1 MLRKSLIS
9 GLCLSL
15 IAVLCLTPLMVAA
28 ADNTRVA
35 DAAMK
40 GDRAAVRSLLKQAED
55 VNAAQGDGM
64 TALHWAAS
72 NGDAE
77 LVQMLLYA
85 GANLRATTRLGAY
98 TPLFMASK
106 SGHASVI
113 DVLLKAGADPKS
125 TAVTGLTPL
134 MMAASSGNA
143 EAVRLLV
150 EHGAD
155 VNARESEHGQTA
167 LAFAAAFDRPDAIKV
182 LLMHRADVN
191 LSSNVIQPPQLKP
204 VNAASAAGQRGG
216 QAQNQAQGQAQR
228 QGQNNNA
235 GDADANAKKFG
246 GNPKGSLTALMY
258 AARQGNINAARAL
271 LDGGANINAVS
282 ADKSTALLLATI
294 NGRFDAAKLLVE
306 RGADLNLANLD
317 GAFPL
322 YGVVNTQWTRKS
334 IYSQPTTKY
343 EKTGYLE
350 LMKVM
355 LDHGANPNARV
366 TRDLWFAH
374 REIDPGVEFVTS
386 AGATAFWKCAEV
398 GDVDGMR
405 LLVAHGADPNIGNS
419 DGVTPL
425 MMAAGSGWHGM
436 DDVTSPHG
444 RFAAVKY
451 LVEELHADVNATD
464 TGGSRLPGYTPL
476 HNAAHRGDNEMIL
489 YLVSKGARVDAVSR
503 NKMTVADM
511 ANGPR
516 ERVQPYPETVALL
529 EMLGSRNNHK
539 CVSC

>member
-1 MLRKSLIS
+1 MLRKSLMS
-9 GLCLSL
+9 
-15 IAVLCLTPLMVAA
+15 VLCLILVAGLTLRA
-28 ADNTRVA
+28 AENARVA

-40 GDRAAVRSLLKQAED
+40 GDKAAVRSLLKQAED

-64 TALHWAAS
+64 TALHWAAM
-72 NGDAE
+72 NGDVE
-77 LVQMLLYA
+77 LAQMLLYA
-85 GANLRATTRLGAY
+85 GANFRATTRLGGY
-98 TPLFMASK
+98 TPLFMAGK
-106 SGHASVI
+106 SGHAAVI
-113 DVLLKAGADPKS
+113 DVLLKAGADAKS
-125 TAVTGLTPL
+125 AAVTGLTPL

-143 EAVRLLV
+143 DAVRLLI

-155 VNARESEHGQTA
+155 VNAREAERGQTA
-167 LAFAAAFDRPDAIKV
+167 LVFAAAFDRPDAVKV
-182 LLMHRADVN
+182 LLAHGANPN
-191 LSSNVIQPPQLKP
+191 LKSNIVQPPQLKP
-204 VNAASAAGQRGG
+204 LNAGAAGQRGG
-216 QAQNQAQGQAQR
+216 QAQQAQQAQAQR
-228 QGQNNNA
+228 PPQNQNQGQNNNA
-235 GDADANAKKFG
+235 GDPEGKKFG
-246 GNPKGSLTALMY
+246 GNPRGSLTPLMY

-271 LDGGANINAVS
+271 LDGGADINAVN

-294 NGRFDAAKLLVE
+294 NGRFDLASMLVE
-306 RGADLNLANLD
+306 RGADLSLANVD

-343 EKTGYLE
+343 EKTSYLE
-350 LMKVM
+350 LMKLM

-366 TRDLWFAH
+366 NRDLWFAH
-374 REIDPGVEFVTS
+374 REIDAGVEFVTS
-386 AGATAFWKCAEV
+386 AGATPFWKCAEV
-398 GDVDGMR
+398 GDIDGMR

-444 RFAAVKY
+444 RLAAVKY

-464 TGGSRLPGYTPL
+464 NGGNRTPGYTPL

-489 YLVSKGARVDAVSR
+489 YLVSKGARADAVAR

-529 EMLGSRNNHK
+529 EMLGSKNNHK

>member
-1 MLRKSLIS
+1 MFRKSLIS
-9 GLCLSL
+9 GLCISL
-15 IAVLCLTPLMVAA
+15 IAVIVAA
-28 ADNTRVA
+28 AENTRVA

-40 GDRAAVRSLLKQAED
+40 GDRATVRSLLKQAED

-64 TALHWAAS
+64 TALHWAAL
-72 NGDAE
+72 NGDVE
-77 LVQMLLYA
+77 LAQMLLYA
-85 GANLRATTRLGAY
+85 GANPQATTRLGSY

-113 DVLLKAGADPKS
+113 DVLLKAGADVKS

-150 EHGAD
+150 EHGSD

-167 LAFAAAFDRPDAIKV
+167 LTFAAAFDRPDVIKV
-182 LLMHRADVN
+182 LVARGADVN
-191 LSSNVIQPPQLKP
+191 LASKVIPPPQLTR
-204 VNAASAAGQRGG
+204 VNAAAGQRGG
-216 QAQNQAQGQAQR
+216 QNTAATGNAQGQAQSRGQAQGQAQ
-228 QGQNNNA
+228 NNN
-235 GDADANAKKFG
+235 GSDADGKKFG
-246 GNPKGSLTALMY
+246 GSPRGSLTALMY
-258 AARQGNINAARAL
+258 AARQGNIGAVHAL

-294 NGRFDAAKLLVE
+294 NGRFDAAKVLVE
-306 RGADLNLANLD
+306 RGADLSIANVD

-343 EKTGYLE
+343 EKISYLE
-350 LMKVM
+350 LMKLM

-374 REIDPGVEFVTS
+374 REIDAGVEFVTS

-425 MMAAGSGWHGM
+425 MMAAGSGWHGV

-444 RFAAVKY
+444 RLAAVKY
-451 LVEELHADVNATD
+451 IVEELHADVNTTD
-464 TGGSRLPGYTPL
+464 TGGNRTPGYTPL
-476 HNAAHRGDNEMIL
+476 HNAAHRGDNQMIL
-489 YLVSKGARVDAVSR
+489 YLVSRGARVDAVSR

-529 EMLGSRNNHK
+529 ELLGSKNNHK

>member
-1 MLRKSLIS
+1 MLQKSLLGI
-9 GLCLSL
+9 LCMTML
-15 IAVLCLTPLMVAA
+15 AVATPAGTA
-28 ADNTRVA
+28 RVA

-64 TALHWAAS
+64 TALHWAAM

-77 LVQMLLYA
+77 LARLLIYA
-85 GANLRATTRLGAY
+85 GANVRATTRLAGY

-106 SGHASVI
+106 NGHADVI
-113 DVLLKAGADPKS
+113 DVLLKAGADAKS
-125 TAVTGLTPL
+125 TAVSGLTPL

-143 EAVRLLV
+143 EAVRLLA
-150 EHGAD
+150 EHGAP
-155 VNARESEHGQTA
+155 VNAREAEHGQTA
-167 LAFAAAFDRPDAIKV
+167 LAFAAAFDRRDVIRTLVA
-182 LLMHRADVN
+182 RGADVN
-191 LSSNVIQPPQLKP
+191 ASSNAIQPPQLKP
-204 VNAASAAGQRGG
+204 ANSAAAAGQRG
-216 QAQNQAQGQAQR
+216 QAQGQNQNR
-228 QGQNNNA
+228 SQQNN
-235 GDADANAKKFG
+235 ADTEAKKFG
-246 GNPKGSLTALMY
+246 GNPRGSLTPLMY
-258 AARQGNINAARAL
+258 AARQGNADAVRAL
-271 LDGGANINAVS
+271 LEGGANINAMS

-294 NGRFDAAKLLVE
+294 NGRFDVAKLLVE
-306 RGADLNLANLD
+306 QGADLSIANMD

-343 EKTGYLE
+343 EKSGYLE
-350 LMKVM
+350 LMKLM
-355 LDHGANPNARV
+355 LDRGANPNARV

-374 REIDPGVEFVTS
+374 REIDAGVEFVTS

-405 LLVAHGADPNIGNS
+405 LLVSYGADSNIGNS
-419 DGVTPL
+419 DGVSPL

-444 RFAAVKY
+444 RLAAVKY

-464 TGGSRLPGYTPL
+464 TAGSRTPGYTPL

-489 YLVSKGARVDAVSR
+489 YLVSKGARVDAVAR

-529 EMLGSRNNHK
+529 ELLGSKNNHK